1 MQGKAVIIV
10 VSLLVLLLIGLIVGI
25 IYLVL
30 SDRSD
35 DGDRIDD
42 SAIIA
47 DGDISENNEAD
58 GALNEDSNDESSET
72 LNEEATHEDLRE
84 EIDLTGHP
92 LIGSWKNTL
101 EEIYNVDV
109 SFMETT
115 LEFRTNGVAIRESMN
130 INFRYEW
137 TLEND
142 ILYMKSFG
150 AWGNTHNPEND
161 KTYTLTW
168 ITTDSFSIDFYDNDE
183 MVVFDRIS

>member
-1 MQGKAVIIV
+1 MQGKAIIIV
-10 VSLLVLLLIGLIVGI
+10 VSFLILLLIGLIFGI
-25 IYLVL
+25 IYLLL
-30 SDRSD
+30 SDHSD
-35 DGDRIDD
+35 DGDRIND
-42 SAIIA
+42 STIIA
-47 DGDISENNEAD
+47 DGDLSENGLNDNSTPENNED
-58 GALNEDSNDESSET
+58 YGAS
-72 LNEEATHEDLRE
+72 NEETAHEDPRV

-130 INFRYEW
+130 ISFRYEW

-150 AWGNTHNPEND
+150 VWGNTHNPEND
-161 KTYTLTW
+161 RTYALTW